1 MANSVTVGTSSVG
14 RGPTH
19 GSFEQV
25 LVTFVTGDGDQAG
38 LASDTI
44 SLSGAIHE
52 VITSPGSGSTY
63 PSDSYVVKLR
73 DLVDPEIDYLC
84 GTVTGHSDVVTYTET
99 LVSSVT
105 PPVVAGE
112 VQFWVSDASNTSDA
126 VGYTRIM
133 LKS

>member
-1 MANSVTVGTSSVG
+1 MAMTVSTGTSSVG
-14 RGPTH
+14 RGPSH

-25 LVTFVTGDGDQAG
+25 LVTFVTGDGAQAG
-38 LASDTI
+38 LVSDNI
-44 SLSGAIHE
+44 VMSGAIHE

-63 PSDSYVVKLR
+63 PSDTYKVQLR
-73 DLVDPEIDYLC
+73 DLTDPGIDYLC

-126 VGYTRIM
+126 TGYARFM